1 MIEVRL
7 FATLPMR
14 SEKGRKQ
21 FELEAVPGLTV
32 REVAAQEGLDEA
44 EIHLVMING
53 SHGSLDSVLE
63 DGDRLG
69 LFPPIG
75 GG

>member
-14 SEKGRKQ
+14 SARGRKQ
-21 FELEAVPGLTV
+21 FEVEPRDGLTV
-32 REVAAQEGLDEA
+32 GDVVAGEGLDES
-44 EIHLVMING
+44 EVHLVMING
-53 SHGSLDSVLE
+53 THGKLNSPLA